1 MSFSIDLIVI
11 VLLNNFCHR
20 FHILSSFIF
29 WLRQVRGY
37 QTGKKAS
44 AFSNIYPL
52 PCYHACRIGW
62 SDFWK
67 KLDTFHIVPKFQ
79 NFTLKCCFLAWCRA
93 SENVDC
99 YPKMVNFLNFILH
112 FERLHLKQNV
122 FLSFFKSKKIRTILL
137 KENV

>member
-37 QTGKKAS
+37 QNGKGFSIFQYLSS
-44 AFSNIYPL
+44 AKLFL
-52 PCYHACRIGW
+52 
-62 SDFWK
+62 K
-67 KLDTFHIVPKFQ
+67 KLDTFHIVPKLE